1 MAKKRR
7 AKKWLAPLVLVG
19 LVVIAGL
26 WFFDA
31 LGAPAGKG
39 QGKKEFIRYE
49 NASRLSV
56 VLRDLEKRGLLKN
69 ALATRLLAMLQHRP
83 ATVIAGSY
91 SLSPSVSAQEILRQL
106 AKPVN
111 LILRLPETNW
121 ANRTAHL
128 LANHDIVNADEY
140 MRLVKDPKE
149 FSKDV
154 SFPLPKDSL
163 EGYLY
168 PKKYELP
175 PLFGARRVIEMQLKE
190 FERTV
195 WDSSDRPKDMHR
207 TLTLASLVQL
217 EAGVDDDRPMI
228 AGVIENRIK
237 KKMPLQID
245 SSLLYGIQ
253 KWRRL
258 TYKDYKTIDSPY
270 NTYKYKGLPPG
281 PICSPDAKDIE
292 AAMHPAKH
300 NYLYYVALP
309 NGRSIYAATYK
320 EHLKNIGLRKAAI
333 AALKGAKS

>member
-1 MAKKRR
+1 MAKKRKAR
-7 AKKWLAPLVLVG
+7 KWTAPLVILG
-19 LVVIAGL
+19 LVVVAGL
-26 WFFDA
+26 WFLNA
-31 LGAPAGKG
+31 LRAPVANG
-39 QGKKEFIRYE
+39 QGKKEFVRYE
-49 NASRLSV
+49 NVTRLPV
-56 VLRDLEKRGLLKN
+56 ALRDLEKRGFLKN
-69 ALATRLLAMLQHRP
+69 ALAARLLATLQHRST
-83 ATVIAGSY
+83 TVMSGTY
-91 SLSPSVSAQEILRQL
+91 SLSPSMSASEILRQL

-128 LANHDIVNADEY
+128 LANHAIVNADEY
-140 MRLVKDPKE
+140 MRLVKEPGE
-149 FSKDV
+149 FAKDV

-175 PLFGARRVIEMQLKE
+175 PLFGARRVIQLQLKE
-190 FERTV
+190 FENRV
-195 WDSSDRPKDMHR
+195 WDSDDRPKDMHR

-237 KKMPLQID
+237 KNMPLQID

-292 AAMHPAKH
+292 AALHPAKH

-309 NGRSIYAATYK
+309 NGHSIYAATYK
-320 EHLKNIGLRKAAI
+320 EHLKNIALRKAAI